1 MTASKSEAREVNR
14 ALRRTRLLA
23 PLVGTLLTA
32 CRAGLPPEPPGA
44 DPADANAPTPPYQ
57 AQANPYQTSAFA
69 GEPPSTATGHEHMNH
84 GTMDHGTMNHGA
96 MKMDHG
102 TMADKPA
109 ADAKPPPAAPM
120 DHANMGTM
128 ADKPAVD
135 AKPPPAAPMN
145 HAKMGGMADKPG
157 TDAKPPPS
165 PAAPMN
171 HGAKPAQPVK
181 PPKDADVMPPNMHM
195 ESPQ

>member
-1 MTASKSEAREVNR
+1 MTP
-14 ALRRTRLLA
+14 RRTRLLA
-23 PLVGTLLTA
+23 PLVGALLTA

-44 DPADANAPTPPYQ
+44 DPADANATTPPYE

-69 GEPPSTATGHEHMNH
+69 GELPSTATGHEHMNH
-84 GTMDHGTMNHGA
+84 GTMNHGTMNHGA

-120 DHANMGTM
+120 DHAKMGTM
-128 ADKPAVD
+128 ADKPAAD

-145 HAKMGGMADKPG
+145 HANMETMADKPG
-157 TDAKPPPS
+157 TDAKPAPP
-165 PAAPMN
+165 
-171 HGAKPAQPVK
+171 AKPPQPVK
-181 PPKDADVMPPNMHM
+181 PPKDADVMPPDMNMD
-195 ESPQ
+195 SPR